1 MAKIYEKS
9 SWGIVYRKNWQNT
22 QILLLEWVNSKWQN
36 EYVIPKWHMEDW
48 ETASQTALR
57 ETSEETWLK
66 IKDLEIIKFI
76 TKLNY
81 TFTAWYLEDTP
92 LIDKDVY
99 LFLIKYKW
107 NDLPKPQEEERF
119 IWFKWVNLDEIRNY
133 ELKFDLY
140 SIVSKNKTYFI

>member
-1 MAKIYEKS
+1 
-9 SWGIVYRKNWQNT
+9 
-22 QILLLEWVNSKWQN
+22 
-36 EYVIPKWHMEDW
+36 MEDW

-66 IKDLEIIKFI
+66 TKDLEIIKFI

-81 TFTAWYLEDTP
+81 TFTAAYLEDTP

-107 NDLPKPQEEERF
+107 TDLPFPQEEERF
-119 IWFKWVNLDEIRNY
+119 IWFKWVSLDNIRNY

-140 SIVSKNKTYFI
+140 SIISKNKTYFI